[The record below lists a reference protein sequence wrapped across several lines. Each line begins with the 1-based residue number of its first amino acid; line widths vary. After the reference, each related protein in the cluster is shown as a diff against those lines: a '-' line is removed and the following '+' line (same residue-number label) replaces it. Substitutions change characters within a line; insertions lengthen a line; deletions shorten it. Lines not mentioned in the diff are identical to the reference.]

1 VRLPTHVYADHV
13 AEDDALDELVAGL
26 DDQHLVL
33 RGCRPPAD
41 RGRPPACPPP
51 PFAAMEQPGVF
62 VEDLMNFARAI
73 RR

>member
-1 VRLPTHVYADHV
+1 VRLPTHVYADYV
-13 AEDDALDELVAGL
+13 AEDDALDELIAGL

-33 RGCRPPAD
+33 RGCRPPGV
-41 RGRPPACPPP
+41 RGRPPPAHRRR
-51 PFAAMEQPGVF
+51 FAAMEQPGVF